1 MKGFWHMIE
10 SIFSVIILIAFLIS
24 LGTIYII
31 LPSEPNMSLKGYEIL
46 KNLDDQNE
54 LRSYA
59 VNNDWSDL
67 NSKITIAG
75 YNHTIQICDLRGS
88 CSGGEASG
96 DSIWT
101 SIYLIS
107 GDSAYQL
114 KEIRLLIW

>member
-1 MKGFWHMIE
+1 MIE

-31 LPSEPNMSLKGYEIL
+31 PPSEPNMSLKGYEIL

-59 VNNDWSDL
+59 VDNDWSGL
-67 NSKITIAG
+67 NSIITIAG
-75 YNHTIQICDLRGS
+75 YNHTIKICNYQGT
-88 CSGGEASG
+88 CSGGEALG

-107 GDSAYQL
+107 GDSAYQP
-114 KEIRLLIW
+114 KEIRLLIWRI